1 MGISNRI
8 TFQEFENLPEQEGVR
23 YELDEGE
30 LLMEPSPTFR
40 HNRIRERIARRL
52 SEFVQT
58 HRIGEI
64 TVEMDFRLGPDT
76 VRNPDGAYVTLEHLR
91 TIAIDRSP
99 VYGAPALAIEVVS
112 PSNLAQDMLK
122 KEKQYLSAGS
132 HTLMVVYHTLRL
144 LDVQT
149 SL

>member
-1 MGISNRI
+1 MGITTRI

-40 HNRIRERIARRL
+40 HNRIRERIAKRL

-76 VRNPDGAYVTLEHLR
+76 VRNPDVAYVTLEHLR
-91 TIAIDRSP
+91 TIDIDRSP
-99 VYGAPALAIEVVS
+99 VDGAPALPIELV
-112 PSNLAQDMLK
+112 PPRNLPTHIL
-122 KEKQYLSAGS
+122 
-132 HTLMVVYHTLRL
+132 
-144 LDVQT
+144 
-149 SL
+149 